1 MFLEYSRPSGVN
13 GSEWIVCVIG
23 IHSSDLVEDV
33 PGMHGETEVNDMDD
47 MFVGCIIV

>member
-1 MFLEYSRPSGVN
+1 MN

-33 PGMHGETEVNDMDD
+33 PGMRGETGVNDMDD
-47 MFVGCIIV
+47 MFVDCMMA